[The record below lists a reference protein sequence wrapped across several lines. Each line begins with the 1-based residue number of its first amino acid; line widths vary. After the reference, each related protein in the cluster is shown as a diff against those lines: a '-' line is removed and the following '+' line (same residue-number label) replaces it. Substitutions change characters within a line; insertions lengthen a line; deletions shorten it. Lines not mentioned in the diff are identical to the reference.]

1 MNTERG
7 VFSMTEIQIK
17 LPPESV
23 STFIKKTQDC
33 DFNVDI
39 AYDHL
44 EIDAKSLLGI
54 LSLDLNTHLSKRP
67 VKGPVLF
74 ERPRDRGGAVRL
86 GKRPG
91 H

>member
-1 MNTERG
+1 MITERG

-23 STFIKKTQDC
+23 STFVKKTQEC

-39 AYDHL
+39 AYDRL

-54 LSLDLNTHLSKRP
+54 LSLDLNKILH
-67 VKGPVLF
+67 VKMFGHNEAL
-74 ERPRDRGGAVRL
+74 EDYLQTLAV
-86 GKRPG
+86 
-91 H
+91 

>member
-23 STFIKKTQDC
+23 STFVKKTQDC

-44 EIDAKSLLGI
+44 EI
-54 LSLDLNTHLSKRP
+54 LSLDLNKILH
-67 VKGPVLF
+67 VKMFGHNEAL
-74 ERPRDRGGAVRL
+74 EDYLQTLAV
-86 GKRPG
+86 
-91 H
+91 

>member
-1 MNTERG
+1 MITERG

-23 STFIKKTQDC
+23 STFVKKTQDC

-39 AYDHL
+39 AYDRL

-54 LSLDLNTHLSKRP
+54 LSLDLNKILHVKLFGHNEELEDYLQTLS
-67 VKGPVLF
+67 V
-74 ERPRDRGGAVRL
+74 
-86 GKRPG
+86 
-91 H
+91 